1 MNQNKKK
8 GITTM
13 KNKNLIMIAVSAVFL
28 FSTLFGKEIHGT
40 HSQHVARVAE
50 GLENQS
56 PSISV
61 MNINNI
67 AQWIMKDGAY
77 TTSGSPNGQQGDY
90 PIFTGG
96 LIYADGM
103 LWGAVV
109 KDSLDVDGNPVQKTD
124 TGVRVGGSTY
134 GHGLAAGRVIYDAA
148 TGDVIGA
155 DDPST
160 NHVWRVR
167 KDWETADKIR
177 DGLNNLNIEIKDT
190 KDGAS
195 WRYKK

>member
-103 LWGAVV
+103 LWGAKV
-109 KDSLDVDGNPVQKTD
+109 TD
-124 TGVRVGGSTY
+124 HLGEAEVRVGGSTY
-134 GHGLAAGRVIYDAA
+134 YHGLKAGRVIY
-148 TGDVIGA
+148 
-155 DDPST
+155 
-160 NHVWRVR
+160 
-167 KDWETADKIR
+167 
-177 DGLNNLNIEIKDT
+177 
-190 KDGAS
+190 KDGAVVGS
-195 WRYKK
+195 DDPVTVSYTHLTLPTIYSV

>member
-13 KNKNLIMIAVSAVFL
+13 KNKNLIMIAISVVFL
-28 FSTLFGKEIHGT
+28 FSTLFGKGLSTTT

-67 AQWIMKDGAY
+67 AHWIMKDGAY

-103 LWGAVV
+103 LWGAKVT
-109 KDSLDVDGNPVQKTD
+109 DSLGT
-124 TGVRVGGSTY
+124 
-134 GHGLAAGRVIYDAA
+134 
-148 TGDVIGA
+148 
-155 DDPST
+155 
-160 NHVWRVR
+160 
-167 KDWETADKIR
+167 
-177 DGLNNLNIEIKDT
+177 
-190 KDGAS
+190 
-195 WRYKK
+195 